1 MMIMRLIHSQ
11 LKPAP
16 RQTVPG
22 RLIAVGGVGA
32 ICVSVGLLASLVVR
46 ADVSLNWLNMFTV
59 AGAAG
64 AGFAFLYGARTRTLV
79 LANAA
84 LVLAVLPA
92 MFGWVWL
99 LYVPPSIC
107 AAVGTM
113 WKAFRRNPLN

>member
-1 MMIMRLIHSQ
+1 MIMRLIPSQ

-16 RQTVPG
+16 RQAVPD

-46 ADVSLNWLNMFTV
+46 ADASLNWLNMFTV

-99 LYVPPSIC
+99 LYVPPAIC
-107 AAVGTM
+107 AAAGTM
-113 WKAFRRNPLN
+113 WKAVREIR

>member
-1 MMIMRLIHSQ
+1 MSVIPSK

-16 RQTVPG
+16 SQAVPDW
-22 RLIAVGGVGA
+22 LTAVGGVGA

-46 ADVSLNWLNMFTV
+46 ADVSLNWLNMFTI

-64 AGFAFLYGARTRTLV
+64 AGFAFLYGSRTRTLV

-92 MFGWVWL
+92 AFGWVWL
-99 LYVPPSIC
+99 LYVPPAIC

-113 WKAFRRNPLN
+113 WKGFRGIR

>member
-1 MMIMRLIHSQ
+1 MIMNLIPSQ

-16 RQTVPG
+16 RQTVPD
-22 RLIAVGGVGA
+22 RLAAVGGVGA

-46 ADVSLNWLNMFTV
+46 ADASLNWLNMFTV

-64 AGFAFLYGARTRTLV
+64 AGFALVYGLRTRTLV

-92 MFGWVWL
+92 VFGWVWL
-99 LYVPPSIC
+99 LYVPPAIC
-107 AAVGTM
+107 AAAGTV
-113 WKAFRRNPLN
+113 WKAFRMPR

>member
-1 MMIMRLIHSQ
+1 MSLIPFQ

-16 RQTVPG
+16 RQTVPD

-46 ADVSLNWLNMFTV
+46 ADASLNWLNMFTV

-99 LYVPPSIC
+99 LYVPPAIC
-107 AAVGTM
+107 AAVGTT